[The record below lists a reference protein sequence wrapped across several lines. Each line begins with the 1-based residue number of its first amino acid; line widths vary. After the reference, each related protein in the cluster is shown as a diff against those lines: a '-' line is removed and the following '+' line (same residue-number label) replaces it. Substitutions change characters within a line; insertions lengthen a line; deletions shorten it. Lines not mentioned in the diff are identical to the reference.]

1 MLSLFAARVLPRAH
15 ASTASQAAFLAVH
28 NAREHVVAR
37 TFLTTASASA
47 PASKTNESES
57 EEKPK
62 RTRRTAAEVKASKD
76 ARAREVAAEEKA
88 RLRAAKQKEKEK
100 AKQQALKEREKA
112 KQQALKE
119 KARLA
124 KEKEKAKKEAQAEKE
139 KQLLEDPEARF
150 KLPLKKVNVKKD
162 ELPPKQPRGAYN
174 IFIKE
179 SFEKLMK
186 EPSTFPSNEVFL
198 KSANAFSQ
206 RWKTLSDEE
215 RQVYLDMEKQEKE
228 AYRKA
233 AKEWYNNTDPRIIR
247 ALVAQ
252 KHRLPLKPAEFKRPH
267 SPYMMFTR
275 EQWHK
280 VEVPAGLSA
289 SEAMIYRGKQIAALW
304 RQVPE
309 EEKRRLSEE
318 YAKQFQEYRQRM
330 AAQQAGHK
338 A

>member
-15 ASTASQAAFLAVH
+15 ASTASRAAFLSVSK
-28 NAREHVVAR
+28 AREHVVAR
-37 TFLTTASASA
+37 TFLTTASVSA
-47 PASKTNESES
+47 PAAKTSESEG

-62 RTRRTAAEVKASKD
+62 KVRRTSAEVKASKT
-76 ARAREVAAEEKA
+76 AKAKERARDLAAKEKA
-88 RLRAAKQKEKEK
+88 KLRAAKEKEKEK
-100 AKQQALKEREKA
+100 ARQQVL
-112 KQQALKE
+112 
-119 KARLA
+119 
-124 KEKEKAKKEAQAEKE
+124 KEKEKARKEAQAEKE
-139 KQLLEDPEARF
+139 KRLLEDPEARF

-174 IFIKE
+174 IYIKE

-186 EPSTFPSNEVFL
+186 EPSKFPSNEVFL

-215 RQVYLDMEKQEKE
+215 RQVYLDVEKQEKE

-233 AKEWYNNTDPRIIR
+233 AKEWYKNTDPRVIR

-252 KHRLPLKPAEFKRPH
+252 KHKLPLKPAEFKRPH
-267 SPYMMFTR
+267 SPYMMFTKA
-275 EQWHK
+275 QWHK
-280 VEVPAGLSA
+280 VEAPDGLSP
-289 SEAMIYRGKQIAALW
+289 SEAMIHRGKQIAELW

-318 YAKQFQEYRQRM
+318 YTKQFQEYRQRM